1 MFRLTHRGD
10 EPKPQSFFDAVEKTL
25 RICLGVQ
32 RMRQLGLFNVP
43 DGGDYGILWPLAI
56 AATCVPRGDL
66 RTWILDLLSNW
77 PREGLIVCLPF
88 LRELT
93 N

>member
-1 MFRLTHRGD
+1 
-10 EPKPQSFFDAVEKTL
+10 
-25 RICLGVQ
+25 
-32 RMRQLGLFNVP
+32 MRQLGLFHEP

-56 AATCVPRGDL
+56 AAIRVPQGDL

-77 PREGLIVCLPF
+77 PPRGINSTFSASC
-88 LRELT
+88 RDLT

>member
-1 MFRLTHRGD
+1 MFTLTHRGD
-10 EPKPQSFFDAVEKTL
+10 EPKPPSFVEAVQKTL

-32 RMRQLGLFNVP
+32 RMRQLGLFHVA

-56 AATCVPRGDL
+56 AAIRVRGDL